1 MTVDR
6 WQYLLVLAA
15 CLVITAP
22 LEFLGPGVYRYAK
35 RTAAAVLPVAAV
47 FVIWDLIAIAAH
59 VWSYNPQFITGLEL
73 PGRIPVEELL
83 FFLVIPLCGLL
94 TYNAVDGLLGRAKS
108 LRREARQKR

>member
-1 MTVDR
+1 MDR

-35 RTAAAVLPVAAV
+35 RAAAAVVPVAAV
-47 FVIWDLIAIAAH
+47 FVVWDLIAIAGD

-73 PGRIPVEELL
+73 PGHMPIEELL
-83 FFLVIPLCGLL
+83 FFIVIPLCGLL
-94 TYNAVDGLLGRAKS
+94 TYNAVDGLLGRIRS
-108 LRREARQKR
+108 LRSKARQNQ